1 MINIMDI
8 CHNQAFDQLDDDN
21 METNISYSYEDFVEP
36 IKVPL
41 NEELADARC
50 ISIDSDTTASHNSS
64 NHILADQ
71 YSDIIEDYDIYPTI
85 LGKGHYGCVRECL
98 HRETSEKYAVKTIEK
113 AKVPRRDHIQRE
125 IQILR
130 SVDHHG
136 IMKMVDC
143 YEDEDYIHIVTE
155 RYTGGE
161 LFDKIVDNTTDHGCL
176 SEGQATK
183 IIKSLLEAVQYLHS
197 KNIVHRDIKPE
208 NVLFESNEE
217 GSSVK
222 LIDFGL
228 SRIHH
233 QNDGFMTNQVGTPYY
248 MSPGV
253 IRGKYDR
260 SCDLWSIGVVAY
272 ILLCGYPPFNGPSD
286 HGVCESILRDGLVFE
301 TKVWGNLSNESRDFV
316 SMLLCRDMSRMSTAT
331 AALQH
336 PWLASA

>member
-8 CHNQAFDQLDDDN
+8 CYRKACDMFDDH
-21 METNISYSYEDFVEP
+21 METYYSYEDIVQP
-36 IKVPL
+36 INCSLDEAVTT
-41 NEELADARC
+41 NARC
-50 ISIDSDTTASHNSS
+50 VSIDSDRTNTVSGSY
-64 NHILADQ
+64 ILKDQ
-71 YSDIIEDYDIYPTI
+71 YTSDIIEDYDIYPTI

-113 AKVPRRDHIQRE
+113 AKLTRREHIQRE
-125 IQILR
+125 VELLR
-130 SVDHHG
+130 SVDHPG
-136 IMKMVDC
+136 IMKMVGC

-176 SEGQATK
+176 SEGQAGR
-183 IIKSLLEAVQYLHS
+183 IIKSLLEAVQHLHS
-197 KNIVHRDIKPE
+197 KDIVHRDIKPE
-208 NVLFESNEE
+208 NVLFESSEE
-217 GSSVK
+217 GSSIK
-222 LIDFGL
+222 LIDFGF
-228 SRIHH
+228 SRTH
-233 QNDGFMTNQVGTPYY
+233 QQNEGSMTNQVGSPFY
-248 MSPGV
+248 MSPSV
-253 IRGKYDR
+253 LQGKYDR
-260 SCDLWSIGVVAY
+260 TCDLWSIGVVAY

>member
-85 LGKGHYGCVRECL
+85 IGKGHSGCVRECL
-98 HRETSEKYAVKTIEK
+98 HRSTSEKYAVKTIEK

-176 SEGQATK
+176 SEGQAGR
-183 IIKSLLEAVQYLHS
+183 IIKSLLEAVQHLHS
-197 KNIVHRDIKPE
+197 KDIVHRDIKPE
-208 NVLFESNEE
+208 NVLFESSEE
-217 GSSVK
+217 GSSIK
-222 LIDFGL
+222 LIDFGF
-228 SRIHH
+228 SRTH
-233 QNDGFMTNQVGTPYY
+233 QQNEGSMTNQVGSPFY
-248 MSPGV
+248 MSPSV
-253 IRGKYDR
+253 LQGKYDR
-260 SCDLWSIGVVAY
+260 TCDLWSIGVVAY
-272 ILLCGYPPFNGPSD
+272 ILLCGYPPFNGQSD
-286 HGVCESILRDGLVFE
+286 QEVCESILQGNLVFE
-301 TKVWGNLSNESRDFV
+301 KKVWGNLSNESRDFV

-331 AALQH
+331 SALQH
-336 PWLASA
+336 AWIANV